1 MKKKIISLIFL
12 CSLLVTL
19 IPVKSFAVNT
29 CTSPQ
34 NIDSSEIQIITDKN
48 SDSLPNENIIATE
61 TIEVPISLDLSE
73 FNEIKPELDKYNT
86 PYSVQGS
93 RAVVRVNVTT
103 NIHYV
108 RQLYFSITAHCS
120 KTLLTKITGSITWKY
135 QTSNGYS
142 KANKIYINYKDSF
155 GIPKYTLTC
164 IKYTGKTF
172 SSGKKIR
179 ADFNLNIEATGK
191 VSGGTI
197 SRTVTGTIP

>member
-1 MKKKIISLIFL
+1 M
-12 CSLLVTL
+12 LVTL

-34 NIDSSEIQIITDKN
+34 NIDLSEIQIITDKN

>member
-1 MKKKIISLIFL
+1 MKKKIFSLIVL
-12 CSLLVTL
+12 CSLLITL
-19 IPVKSFAVNT
+19 LPAKSYAVDTNEN
-29 CTSPQ
+29 PQ
-34 NIDSSEIQIITDKN
+34 NIVLTEEDKTTDEN
-48 SDSLPNENIIATE
+48 LDSLSNENLIASE
-61 TIEVPISLDLSE
+61 TVEVPISLSLSE
-73 FNEIKPELDKYNT
+73 FNEIKPELDEYNT

-93 RAVVRVNVTT
+93 RAIVRVNVTT

-135 QTSNGYS
+135 QTSKGYS

-191 VSGGTI
+191 VSGGTV

>member
-172 SSGKKIR
+172 YTGKKIR

>member
-1 MKKKIISLIFL
+1 M
-12 CSLLVTL
+12 LVTL

>member
-48 SDSLPNENIIATE
+48 SDSLSNENLIASE
-61 TIEVPISLDLSE
+61 TVEVPISLSLSE

-93 RAVVRVNVTT
+93 RAIVRVNVTT

-120 KTLLTKITGSITWKY
+120 KTLLTKITSSITWKY
-135 QTSNGYS
+135 QTSKGYS

-191 VSGGTI
+191 VSGGTV